1 MPLGTS
7 LLATLCVI
15 LTITPRVAAQTTP
28 TVDLD
33 EALRLFAENN
43 LELLV
48 ARSRVEQVE
57 GLSLQ
62 AGAFPNPTLS
72 ATHEPLSGASR
83 SYSETYLTASQRF
96 ELPGAR
102 GARSAAAA
110 RRTDVATF
118 AYRADSLRLA
128 FGVKRVYTEALLA
141 QEREAVSRRVAEV
154 FGEAAERARERY
166 EDGDISRFTLRRIEV
181 ERARYETLLAGAE
194 IEMGS
199 AQRALALLVD
209 PAGEQARLAAAG
221 LPANIPPSPA
231 AAALGPAALER
242 RPELAAARAE
252 VEAEVA
258 QARLIR
264 AERVPDLTATGGLKR
279 QSDGLR
285 GAFLGLSLPVPVFDR
300 GAGAV
305 EAADAGRRAAVVVTQ
320 WNDSTELF
328 LEYPQLSPARRR
340 ATGRSTSADMKDFK
354 PIRTGTL
361 TVRFMTDG
369 GAPQTFTSSRRRRAT
384 ASSCSTP

>member
-1 MPLGTS
+1 MPLRTS
-7 LLATLCVI
+7 ILATLC
-15 LTITPRVAAQTTP
+15 LTLVTPPVAAQATP

-33 EALRLFAENN
+33 EALRRFAENN

-48 ARSRVEQVE
+48 ARSRVEQME
-57 GLSLQ
+57 GLSRQ
-62 AGAFPNPTLS
+62 AGAFPNPILS

-83 SYSETYLTASQRF
+83 SYSETYVTASQRF

-102 GARSAAAA
+102 GARSDAAA
-110 RRTDVATF
+110 RRTDVTTL

-128 FGVKRVYTEALLA
+128 FGVKRAYTEALLA

-209 PAGEQARLAAAG
+209 PAAERPRLAAAG
-221 LPANIPPSPA
+221 LPADIPPSPA
-231 AAALGPAALER
+231 AVALGPAALER

-264 AERVPDLTATGGLKR
+264 AERVPDVTATGGLKR

-285 GAFLGLSLPVPVFDR
+285 GAFLGLSLPVPSSTVAR
-300 GAGAV
+300 ARWRQPMRV
-305 EAADAGRRAAVVVTQ
+305 AA
-320 WNDSTELF
+320 
-328 LEYPQLSPARRR
+328 P
-340 ATGRSTSADMKDFK
+340 RSTGS
-354 PIRTGTL
+354 I
-361 TVRFMTDG
+361 
-369 GAPQTFTSSRRRRAT
+369 
-384 ASSCSTP
+384 